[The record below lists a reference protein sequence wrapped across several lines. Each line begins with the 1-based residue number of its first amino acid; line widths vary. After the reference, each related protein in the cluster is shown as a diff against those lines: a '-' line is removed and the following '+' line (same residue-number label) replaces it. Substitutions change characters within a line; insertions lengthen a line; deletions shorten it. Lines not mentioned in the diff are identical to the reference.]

1 MRRTDVRA
9 GEHGYGY
16 GGRDEVTLGAEGPPR
31 PAGAVDDE
39 TGSRR
44 VAVPGNGAVP
54 GNEAA
59 AETRPETRPGA
70 VPESGA
76 TPGTGPLGVPG
87 GMPGGVRE
95 TGAGVSGG
103 PVGAHAVDG
112 GSVGDL
118 ARPDDP
124 SGAAEIVPG
133 PPGGVLDLGALAA
146 IEERLRAL
154 TAAGIDHAVA
164 TGSRGPRGADAD
176 RAMCAAAA
184 TIATALWFDTLRVED
199 RVSVTPHAGPL
210 LGAVHQVLRGATV
223 DSTGSTHSTGSTQSA
238 GSAGGAAGTAPP
250 AMPTA
255 ARKSPRATGVGNI
268 GPNGTIWSALAGR
281 FAGQRF
287 DRAPHGRQICLID
300 FAELRDPAVWEA
312 IADERISHLGELF
325 WVVLVTGAPTAA
337 GSGGDAGF
345 TEPTAPAGGVGTPA
359 RAARMFEAAGWQ
371 VLTLRYGR
379 RLSAL
384 FRAPGGAALRARLD
398 AMPPGE
404 YLSLLLLEGAE
415 LRRRLAGPGAGGV
428 GVSRLLDALSDEE
441 ILSALRDLGGHDL
454 PLIIDAFDEVAA
466 DRPTVLFAFTGPLPS
481 PARPPAPQPVQDAR
495 PSWEAQHTQPS
506 QAQHT
511 QPSQAQHAQFSQAQD
526 ALSSWDA
533 QSSTAHPG
541 DAPVGPGRDLV
552 PGPGRWP
559 VVSLPPASP
568 GGRLARHVAAYL
580 DRVPPALATPA
591 TLPVDTGRPFLGHRS
606 TQEVFG
612 ATLRDLPALAPEAAA
627 AVVTVSTREA
637 DHVLTGWIDATAEN
651 GDENGENPASPVLRG
666 TTDPTGAGGAG
677 GGRHV
682 AGGLSATAFG
692 GVLASL
698 GVAWSRLGLPLLPI
712 GVADEMAAP
721 RVLPG
726 WSTSSAG
733 DGRSLLAVA
742 DTGVDPV
749 RPGGWRH
756 GLVGVEGIT
765 CWEPAFA
772 QDLVWCLLEAL
783 GRLGRVDGA
792 SSLVRLSARV
802 VDQRLAGLSTD
813 PTVWWRR
820 RAGVLAGGYRL
831 RDGEPAAPLTLV
843 GMGAVMPEVL
853 RAADELSAGLRRE
866 IGVVCVTSPDLLFD
880 ALSARRGLADADDAI
895 LTELF
900 PPGRRGPLLTVVDGD
915 PRVLGFLA
923 GVHGEHITTLG
934 SARPVA
940 YPAPSP
946 GFPGGS
952 SAGGRVPVDTATI
965 VGAALDLIDEA
976 ATG

>member
-16 GGRDEVTLGAEGPPR
+16 GGRDEVTLGAEGSPR

-39 TGSRR
+39 TGPRR
-44 VAVPGNGAVP
+44 VAVPGNGDVP

-59 AETRPETRPGA
+59 AGSGPKSGPESRPESRPGA
-70 VPESGA
+70 VPGSGA
-76 TPGTGPLGVPG
+76 ATGTGALGVPG

-95 TGAGVSGG
+95 TGAGGSA
-103 PVGAHAVDG
+103 GAHAVDG

-124 SGAAEIVPG
+124 STAAEIVPG

-199 RVSVTPHAGPL
+199 RVSATPHAGPL
-210 LGAVHQVLRGATV
+210 LGAVHQVLRGAAV
-223 DSTGSTHSTGSTQSA
+223 DSTGAIVDSTGGTGSTH
-238 GSAGGAAGTAPP
+238 GAGGTAGAAPHA
-250 AMPTA
+250 APTA

-325 WVVLVTGAPTAA
+325 WVVLVTGAPTA
-337 GSGGDAGF
+337 GIGGGDAGF
-345 TEPTAPAGGVGTPA
+345 AEPTAPAGGVGTPA

-481 PARPPAPQPVQDAR
+481 PARPPAPRPVQDAR
-495 PSWEAQHTQPS
+495 PSWEAQH
-506 QAQHT
+506 AQ
-511 QPSQAQHAQFSQAQD
+511 SSQAQD
-526 ALSSWDA
+526 AQSSWDA
-533 QSSTAHPG
+533 QSSAPHPG
-541 DAPVGPGRDLV
+541 EAPVGPGRELV
-552 PGPGRWP
+552 PGPGRRP
-559 VVSLPPASP
+559 VVPLPPASP

-580 DRVPPALATPA
+580 DRVPPALAIPA

-651 GDENGENPASPVLRG
+651 GEENGANRASPVLRG
-666 TTDPTGAGGAG
+666 TTDPSGPGGAGGAGGAG

-813 PTVWWRR
+813 PTAWWRR

-843 GMGAVMPEVL
+843 GMGAAMPEVL

-952 SAGGRVPVDTATI
+952 PAGGRVPVDTATI